1 MAGVGNTDTLTF
13 IEEGYCWCPTC
24 PSSIL
29 LLLKRALGRQ
39 GGIEMNRNVNR
50 TVDLIWKKVYSGNVF
65 ITLLHCLQYGQ
76 TPSQT
81 LDVLLS
87 SFTWVI

>member
-29 LLLKRALGRQ
+29 LLLKRALG
-39 GGIEMNRNVNR
+39 NVNR